1 VHPKG
6 IETADEQMYAG
17 KLESAAHE
25 DPDSTSHGAART
37 RRIKV
42 PLLHIGRSASLRT
55 RVALASAAAA
65 AAVVAVFTVLT
76 SIVLANNDAEQLD
89 RRLNSII
96 DASMLPGHRQDAAH
110 GAPVLTTGRSESSG
124 QVVFQRG
131 LQLPRLPE
139 GTASVPVNGVDYRV
153 RTVKVDQQQGD
164 VLMSVGIRADSILLT
179 RARIPLY
186 SAVGIVTV
194 LIAWGL
200 GWLLA
205 GPAVRP
211 LRRLTEQTMRL
222 GKGSER
228 MEAVTGARE
237 AEELSDAMADMLN
250 RLNAAQQATTNS
262 LQAAQ
267 DFAANAAHELR
278 TPLTAMRADLDTLR
292 IHDLPSAERDEVV
305 VDLLRSQRRV
315 EGIITALGQLA
326 SGQLAQAEDRELI
339 DVTDLLDRV
348 ARENMRLGGIEITVE
363 AGDDIDLIW
372 GWPGGLRLA
381 VDNLVR
387 NAITH
392 GGASRITLAAVQRS
406 AANVQGVEGDT
417 GSALIITVDDDGCGV
432 PVDER
437 EMVMGRFARGSAATP
452 GGSGLGLAL
461 VAQQAALHG
470 GSIALS
476 DGPLGGLR
484 ATLTVSTSPEPQH
497 DSDDGAVSSERGL
510 LRRGANRV
518 TGWRSLPKQPPQS

>member
-1 VHPKG
+1 
-6 IETADEQMYAG
+6 M
-17 KLESAAHE
+17 
-25 DPDSTSHGAART
+25 R
-37 RRIKV
+37 
-42 PLLHIGRSASLRT
+42 LLRIGRSASLRT

-96 DASMLPGHRQDAAH
+96 EASMMPSSSQDPSH
-110 GAPVLTTGRSESSG
+110 APVLTTGRSASSG

-131 LQLPRLPE
+131 FQLPRLPV
-139 GTASVPVNGVDYRV
+139 GTDTVPVNGVDYRV
-153 RTVKVDQQQGD
+153 RTVKLDQQGG

-186 SAVGIVTV
+186 SAVGVVTV
-194 LIAWGL
+194 LIAWSL
-200 GWLLA
+200 GWILA

-211 LRRLTEQTMRL
+211 LRRLTEQTKQL
-222 GKGSER
+222 GQGSAR
-228 MEAVTGARE
+228 IEAVTGARE
-237 AEELSDAMADMLN
+237 AEELSDAMAGMLT
-250 RLNAAQQATTNS
+250 RLTAAQQATTNS

-292 IHDLPSAERDEVV
+292 IHDLPAEERDEVV

-315 EGIITALGQLA
+315 EAIITALGQLA

-363 AGDDIDLIW
+363 SGEDIGMIW

-387 NAITH
+387 NAINH
-392 GGASRITLAAVQRS
+392 GRASRIVLTAERRS
-406 AANVQGVEGDT
+406 AANAQGMEGDT
-417 GSALIITVDDDGCGV
+417 GSALIITVDDDGQGL
-432 PVDER
+432 PADER
-437 EMVMGRFARGSAATP
+437 EMVMGRFARGSTAAS

-484 ATLTVSTSPEPQH
+484 ATLTVSTSPEPLD
-497 DSDDGAVSSERGL
+497 DSADDPVSSELGL

-518 TGWRSLPKQPPQS
+518 TGRRSLPKQPPRS